1 MLFLVVSIWFIFII
15 IGIDIRRWRETL
27 ARRDDP
33 IDTICQEVQFLAGLR
48 CVEKWSALHLRDT
61 PPEPGCK
68 LSLAGDNAS
77 EIFLCHWNYDTFW
90 IHFIGAPGIIRN
102 FPLMISS
109 TTRDR
114 EDLLGICHCNWQQTS
129 ESTIVRPRG
138 KCSQSLDW
146 IGFATNLLPTKSG
159 RVGETGLLAGWPPTK
174 LPSFFVPRWL
184 ELHHRAG
191 TSVGTWGHL
200 CTSAP
205 ALHSDDDMTEKI
217 THPFPFKFC
226 VRESL
231 LYRVQFF
238 FVLLFFFLAV
248 VFEDL
253 LRRNIK
259 LPVDKVQ
266 FIEYV
271 SVLLLT
277 RKVHSLFHWGR
288 EDQPHFKILFF
299 YTVKCVELSGQF
311 QKIWQLFAVLMCL
324 SLF

>member
-1 MLFLVVSIWFIFII
+1 MSLELWHFLNTFHWCTWHHQKFSTN
-15 IGIDIRRWRETL
+15 DI
-27 ARRDDP
+27 
-33 IDTICQEVQFLAGLR
+33 
-48 CVEKWSALHLRDT
+48 LHYKRQGR
-61 PPEPGCK
+61 P
-68 LSLAGDNAS
+68 S
-77 EIFLCHWNYDTFW
+77 
-90 IHFIGAPGIIRN
+90 
-102 FPLMISS
+102 
-109 TTRDR
+109 
-114 EDLLGICHCNWQQTS
+114 ICHCNWQQTS
-129 ESTIVRPRG
+129 ESTIVRPRR

-184 ELHHRAG
+184 GLHHRAG

-259 LPVDKVQ
+259 LSVDKVQ